1 MGIAVA
7 HFRAVSLELS
17 GNTRV
22 QMGEKMVRQ
31 ILLIIFHCKFF
42 SVTQLQGFFTQLR
55 VAEEYRQKIRTF
67 GSN

>member
-7 HFRAVSLELS
+7 HFLAVSLQLS

-42 SVTQLQGFFTQLR
+42 SVTGFFTQLR